1 MKTFIFLFAF
11 LTFASSVNAQ
21 CDSAK
26 VVKSF
31 WGFPSF
37 NSLNNT
43 GQCISANITDT
54 TICVK
59 VKQILAT
66 QQARFS
72 YSSPFGSPLIVN
84 EIRQYNSDCIF
95 IGYGNLIDAGIDSIV
110 ICYDISSELIDNF
123 CPYALIISP
132 LAVEFCGLSA
142 VMGEELLRVQFKTCS
157 NANTDRF
164 ELIISKDLIN
174 WTVAETIQP
183 QIENNSSQSVYNIET
198 NNFENGINYLAI
210 REIDL
215 NGNVTLSEIAYFECR
230 NKKETIKSY
239 YDLSGRVV
247 SGNTQFKIVRND

>member
-1 MKTFIFLFAF
+1 MKTILFLFAF
-11 LTFASSVNAQ
+11 LTFANIGKTQ

-84 EIRQYNSDCIF
+84 EIRQYNSDCFF

-123 CPYALIISP
+123 CPYSLIISP

-142 VMGEELLRVQFKTCS
+142 VMGAQFLNVEFKTCS
-157 NANTDRF
+157 NTNTDRF
-164 ELIISKDLIN
+164 ELIISKDLISWN
-174 WTVAETIQP
+174 ISEIIQP
-183 QIENNSSQSVYNIET
+183 QIENNSKESVYNIQT
-198 NNFENGINYLAI
+198 NNFDNGINYLAI

-215 NGNVTLSEIAYFECR
+215 NGNATVSEIAYFECK
-230 NKKETIKSY
+230 NKKDKFESFF
-239 YDLSGRVV
+239 DLSGRSV

>member
-1 MKTFIFLFAF
+1 MKNLILLFAI
-11 LTFASSVNAQ
+11 LTFGSSATAQ

-26 VVKSF
+26 AVKSF

-37 NSLNNT
+37 NSLNNS

-59 VKQILAT
+59 IKQILAT

-72 YSSPFGSPLIVN
+72 YSSPFGSPLAVN

-95 IGYGNLIDAGIDSIV
+95 IGYGNLINSGIDSVV

-132 LAVEFCGLSA
+132 LAVDFCGLSA
-142 VMGEELLRVQFKTCS
+142 VMGDDLLSVEFKTCS
-157 NANTDRF
+157 NTNTDRF
-164 ELIISKDLIN
+164 ELIISKDLISWN
-174 WTVAETIQP
+174 IAETIEP

-239 YDLSGRVV
+239 FDLSGRSV

>member
-1 MKTFIFLFAF
+1 MKKIFICNILVILVTF
-11 LTFASSVNAQ
+11 VNAQ

-37 NSLNNT
+37 NALNNT

-59 VKQILAT
+59 VKKILAT

-84 EIRQYNSDCIF
+84 EIRQYNSSCIF
-95 IGYGNLIDAGIDSIV
+95 IGYGNLIPAGIDSIV
-110 ICYDISSELIDNF
+110 ICYSISSELIDNF
-123 CPYALIISP
+123 CPYSLIISP

-142 VMGEELLRVQFKTCS
+142 VMGEELLNVEFKTCS
-157 NANTDRF
+157 NTNTDRF
-164 ELIISKDLIN
+164 ELIISKDLIAWN
-174 WTVAETIQP
+174 VAEVIQP
-183 QIENNSSQSVYNIET
+183 QIENNSKESVYKIQT

-215 NGNVTLSEIAYFECR
+215 NGNATVSELTYFECK
-230 NKKETIKSY
+230 NKKQSFKSY
-239 YDLSGRVV
+239 FDLLGRSV
-247 SGNTQFKIVRND
+247 SGDSQFKIVRND

>member
-1 MKTFIFLFAF
+1 MKNLITLFAL
-11 LTFASSVNAQ
+11 LTFVNYGNAQ

-72 YSSPFGSPLIVN
+72 YSSPFGSPLLVN

-95 IGYGNLIDAGIDSIV
+95 TGYGNLIDAGIDTVV
-110 ICYDISSELIDNF
+110 ICFDISSELIDNF
-123 CPYALIISP
+123 CPYSLIISP

-142 VMGEELLRVQFKTCS
+142 VMGAEFLNVQFKTCS
-157 NANTDRF
+157 NTNTDRF
-164 ELIISKDLIN
+164 ELIISKDLIR
-174 WTVAETIQP
+174 WDIAETIQP
-183 QIENNSSQSVYNIET
+183 QIENNSNQSVYQIQT
-198 NNFENGINYLAI
+198 DNFENGINYLAI

-215 NGNVTLSEIAYFECR
+215 NGNETLSEIAYFECR
-230 NKKETIKSY
+230 NKKKSIETY
-239 YDLSGRVV
+239 FDLLGRNVG
-247 SGNTQFKIVRND
+247 SDSPFKIVRND

>member
-1 MKTFIFLFAF
+1 MKNLITLFAF
-11 LTFASSVNAQ
+11 LTFVSFGNAQ
-21 CDSAK
+21 CDSATA
-26 VVKSF
+26 VKSF

-37 NSLNNT
+37 NSLNNS

-95 IGYGNLIDAGIDSIV
+95 TGYGNLIDAGIDTVV
-110 ICYDISSELIDNF
+110 ICYSISSELIDNF
-123 CPYALIISP
+123 CPYSLIISP

-142 VMGEELLRVQFKTCS
+142 VMGKDLLNVYFKTCS
-157 NANTDRF
+157 NSNTDRF
-164 ELIISKDLIN
+164 ELIISKDLIR
-174 WTVAETIQP
+174 WDVAEIIQP
-183 QIENNSSQSVYNIET
+183 QIENNSSECEYYLQT
-198 NNFENGINYLAI
+198 NNFDNGINYLAI

-215 NGNVTLSEIAYFECR
+215 NGNSTVSEIAYFECR
-230 NKKETIKSY
+230 NKKESFKSY
-239 YDLSGRVV
+239 FDLSGRSV
-247 SGNTQFKIVRND
+247 SQDSQFKLIRND

>member
-1 MKTFIFLFAF
+1 MKNLITLFA
-11 LTFASSVNAQ
+11 LITFVNYGNAQ

-72 YSSPFGSPLIVN
+72 YSSPFGSPLLVN

-95 IGYGNLIDAGIDSIV
+95 TGYGNLIDAGIDTVV
-110 ICYDISSELIDNF
+110 ICFDISSELIDNF
-123 CPYALIISP
+123 CPYSLIISP

-142 VMGEELLRVQFKTCS
+142 VMGAEFLNVQFKTCS
-157 NANTDRF
+157 NTNTDRF
-164 ELIISKDLIN
+164 ELIISKDLIR
-174 WTVAETIQP
+174 WDIAETIQP
-183 QIENNSSQSVYNIET
+183 QIENNSNQSVYQIQT
-198 NNFENGINYLAI
+198 DNFENGINYLAI

-215 NGNVTLSEIAYFECR
+215 NGNETLSEIAYFECR
-230 NKKETIKSY
+230 NKKKSIETY
-239 YDLSGRVV
+239 FDLLGRNVG
-247 SGNTQFKIVRND
+247 SDSPFKIVRND

>member
-1 MKTFIFLFAF
+1 MKNLITLFAF
-11 LTFASSVNAQ
+11 LTFVNIGNAQ
-21 CDSAK
+21 CDSAN
-26 VVKSF
+26 VIKSF

-59 VKQILAT
+59 VKKILAT

-95 IGYGNLIDAGIDSIV
+95 IGYGNLIDAGIDSVV
-110 ICYDISSELIDNF
+110 ICYSISSELIDNF

-142 VMGEELLRVQFKTCS
+142 VMGSELLRVEFKTCS

-164 ELIISKDLIN
+164 ELIISKDLMS

-183 QIENNSSQSVYNIET
+183 LIENNSSQSVYNVET
-198 NNFENGINYLAI
+198 NNFDNGLNYLAI

-215 NGNVTLSEIAYFECR
+215 NGNVTLSDITYFECR
-230 NKKETIKSY
+230 NKKETFKSY
-239 YDLSGRVV
+239 FDLSGRLV
-247 SGNTQFKIVRND
+247 SGNTQFKIIEND

>member
-1 MKTFIFLFAF
+1 MKTFLFLFAL
-11 LTFASSVNAQ
+11 LTFVNYGNAQ

-26 VVKSF
+26 IVKSF

-95 IGYGNLIDAGIDSIV
+95 IDYGNLIDSGIDSIV

-142 VMGEELLRVQFKTCS
+142 VMSEELLRVQFKTCS

-247 SGNTQFKIVRND
+247 SGKTQFKIVRND

>member
-1 MKTFIFLFAF
+1 MKNLITLFAII
-11 LTFASSVNAQ
+11 TFVNIGNAQ

-95 IGYGNLIDAGIDSIV
+95 IGYGNLIDAGIDTVV
-110 ICYDISSELIDNF
+110 ICFDISSELVDNF
-123 CPYALIISP
+123 CPYSLIISP
-132 LAVEFCGLSA
+132 LAVDFCGLSA
-142 VMGEELLRVQFKTCS
+142 VMGAEFLNVEFKTCS
-157 NANTDRF
+157 NTNTDRF
-164 ELIISKDLIN
+164 ELIISKDLIR
-174 WTVAETIQP
+174 WDIAETIQP
-183 QIENNSSQSVYNIET
+183 QIENNSNQSVYNIQT
-198 NNFENGINYLAI
+198 NNFDNGINYLAI

-215 NGNVTLSEIAYFECR
+215 NGNETLSEVAYFECT
-230 NKKETIKSY
+230 NKKKSIETY
-239 YDLSGRVV
+239 FDLLGRNVG
-247 SGNTQFKIVRND
+247 SDSPFKIVRND

>member
-1 MKTFIFLFAF
+1 MKKFIISNILVILVTF
-11 LTFASSVNAQ
+11 VNAQ

-43 GQCISANITDT
+43 GQCIAANITDT

-95 IGYGNLIDAGIDSIV
+95 IGYGNLIDSGIDSVV
-110 ICYDISSELIDNF
+110 ICYDISSELVDNF

-132 LAVEFCGLSA
+132 LAVDFCGLSA
-142 VMGEELLRVQFKTCS
+142 VMGAEFLNVEFKTCS
-157 NANTDRF
+157 NTNTDRF
-164 ELIISKDLIN
+164 ELIISKDLISWN
-174 WTVAETIQP
+174 VAEIIQP
-183 QIENNSSQSVYNIET
+183 QIENNSSESVYNIQT

-215 NGNVTLSEIAYFECR
+215 NGNATVSEIAYFECR

-239 YDLSGRVV
+239 FDLSGRSV

>member
-1 MKTFIFLFAF
+1 MKKFIISNILVILVTF
-11 LTFASSVNAQ
+11 VNAQ

-26 VVKSF
+26 AVKSF

-37 NSLNNT
+37 NSLNNSW
-43 GQCISANITDT
+43 QCISANITDT

-59 VKQILAT
+59 VKKILAT

-72 YSSPFGSPLIVN
+72 YSSPFGSPLVVN

-95 IGYGNLIDAGIDSIV
+95 IGYGNLIDAGVDSIV

-123 CPYALIISP
+123 CPYSLILSP

-142 VMGEELLRVQFKTCS
+142 VMGEEFLNVEFKTCS
-157 NANTDRF
+157 NSNTDRF
-164 ELIISKDLIN
+164 ELIISKDLIK
-174 WTVAETIQP
+174 WDIAETIQP
-183 QIENNSSQSVYNIET
+183 QIENNSNQSVYNIQT

-215 NGNVTLSEIAYFECR
+215 NGNETLSEIAYFECR
-230 NKKETIKSY
+230 NKKKSIETYFDI
-239 YDLSGRVV
+239 LGRNVN
-247 SGNTQFKIVRND
+247 SDSPFKIVRND

>member
-1 MKTFIFLFAF
+1 MKNLITLFAF
-11 LTFASSVNAQ
+11 LTFVNSGNAQ

-43 GQCISANITDT
+43 GQCIAANITDT

-95 IGYGNLIDAGIDSIV
+95 IGYGNLIDAGIDSVV
-110 ICYDISSELIDNF
+110 ICYSISSELIDNF

-142 VMGEELLRVQFKTCS
+142 VMGAEFLNVEFKTCS
-157 NANTDRF
+157 NTNTDRF
-164 ELIISKDLIN
+164 ELIISKDLISWN
-174 WTVAETIQP
+174 VAEIIQP
-183 QIENNSSQSVYNIET
+183 QIENNSSESVYNIQT

-215 NGNVTLSEIAYFECR
+215 NGNATVSEIAYFECR

-239 YDLSGRVV
+239 FDLSGRLV

>member
-1 MKTFIFLFAF
+1 MKNLITLFAII
-11 LTFASSVNAQ
+11 TFAISGNAQ

-54 TICVK
+54 IICVK

-95 IGYGNLIDAGIDSIV
+95 IGYGNLIDAGIDSVV
-110 ICYDISSELIDNF
+110 ICYSISSELIDNF

-142 VMGEELLRVQFKTCS
+142 VMGAEFLNVEFKTCS
-157 NANTDRF
+157 NSNTDRF
-164 ELIISKDLIN
+164 ELIISKDLIK
-174 WTVAETIQP
+174 WEIAETIEP
-183 QIENNSSQSVYNIET
+183 QIENNSNESIYRVQT

-215 NGNVTLSEIAYFECR
+215 NGNETLSDVAYFECR
-230 NKKETIKSY
+230 NKKQSIKSY
-239 YDLSGRVV
+239 FDLLGRSV
-247 SGNTQFKIVRND
+247 SGDTQFKIVRND

>member
-1 MKTFIFLFAF
+1 MKKFIISKILVILVTF
-11 LTFASSVNAQ
+11 VNAQ
-21 CDSAK
+21 CDSTRA
-26 VVKSF
+26 VKSF

-37 NSLNNT
+37 NSLNNS

-59 VKQILAT
+59 VKKILAT

-72 YSSPFGSPLIVN
+72 YSSPFGSPLVVN
-84 EIRQYNSDCIF
+84 EIRQYNSECIF

-110 ICYDISSELIDNF
+110 ICYSISSELIDNF

-142 VMGEELLRVQFKTCS
+142 VMSEELLNVEFKTCS

-164 ELIISKDLIN
+164 ELIISKDLISWN
-174 WTVAETIQP
+174 VAETIEP
-183 QIENNSSQSVYNIET
+183 QIENNSAMSVYQVQT
-198 NNFENGINYLAI
+198 DNFDAGINYLAI

-215 NGNVTLSEIAYFECR
+215 NGNQTVSDIAYFECR
-230 NKKETIKSY
+230 DKKKSNKTY
-239 YDLSGRVV
+239 FDLLGRNVN
-247 SGNTQFKIVRND
+247 SNAPFKIVRND

>member
-1 MKTFIFLFAF
+1 MKNLITLFAF
-11 LTFASSVNAQ
+11 LTFVNIGNAQ
-21 CDSAK
+21 CDSAN
-26 VVKSF
+26 VIKSF
-31 WGFPSF
+31 WGYPSF

-59 VKQILAT
+59 VKKILAT

-95 IGYGNLIDAGIDSIV
+95 IGYGNLIDAGIDSVV
-110 ICYDISSELIDNF
+110 ICYSISSELIDNF

-142 VMGEELLRVQFKTCS
+142 VMGSELLRVEFKTCS

-164 ELIISKDLIN
+164 ELIISKDLMS

-183 QIENNSSQSVYNIET
+183 LIENNSSQSVYNVET
-198 NNFENGINYLAI
+198 NNFDNGLNYLAI

-215 NGNVTLSEIAYFECR
+215 NGNVTLSDITYFECR
-230 NKKETIKSY
+230 NKKETFKSY
-239 YDLSGRVV
+239 FDLSGRLV
-247 SGNTQFKIVRND
+247 SGNTQFKIIEND

>member
-1 MKTFIFLFAF
+1 MKNLIILFAF
-11 LTFASSVNAQ
+11 LTFASSGNAQ

-59 VKQILAT
+59 VKKILAT

-84 EIRQYNSDCIF
+84 EIRQYNSDCFF
-95 IGYGNLIDAGIDSIV
+95 IGYGNLIDAGIDSVV

-142 VMGEELLRVQFKTCS
+142 VMGAEFLNVEFKTCS
-157 NANTDRF
+157 NTNTDRF
-164 ELIISKDLIN
+164 ELIISKDLISWN
-174 WTVAETIQP
+174 VAEIIQP
-183 QIENNSSQSVYNIET
+183 QIENNSSQSVYNVQT
-198 NNFENGINYLAI
+198 NNFDNGINYLAI

-215 NGNVTLSEIAYFECR
+215 NGNATLSDVAYFECR
-230 NKKETIKSY
+230 NKKKSIETY
-239 YDLSGRVV
+239 FDLLGRNVN
-247 SGNTQFKIVRND
+247 SDSPFKIVRND

>member
-1 MKTFIFLFAF
+1 MKKIIISNIFVILVTF
-11 LTFASSVNAQ
+11 VNAQ
-21 CDSAK
+21 CDSVK

-84 EIRQYNSDCIF
+84 EIRQYNSDCFF
-95 IGYGNLIDAGIDSIV
+95 IGYGNLIDAGIDSVV
-110 ICYDISSELIDNF
+110 ICYSISSELIDNF

-132 LAVEFCGLSA
+132 LAVDFCGLSA
-142 VMGEELLRVQFKTCS
+142 VMGSEFLNVEFKTCS
-157 NANTDRF
+157 NTNTDRF
-164 ELIISKDLIN
+164 ELIISKDLIK
-174 WTVAETIQP
+174 WDVAETIQP
-183 QIENNSSQSVYNIET
+183 QIENNSNQSVYNVQT
-198 NNFENGINYLAI
+198 NNFDNGINYLAI

-215 NGNVTLSEIAYFECR
+215 NGNATVSEIAYFECR
-230 NKKETIKSY
+230 NKKETIKSFF
-239 YDLSGRVV
+239 DLSGRSV

>member
-1 MKTFIFLFAF
+1 MKNLITLFALLTFIN
-11 LTFASSVNAQ
+11 SGNAQ
-21 CDSAK
+21 CDSARA
-26 VVKSF
+26 VKSF

-59 VKQILAT
+59 IKQILAT

-72 YSSPFGSPLIVN
+72 YSSPFGSPLAVN

-95 IGYGNLIDAGIDSIV
+95 IGYGNLINAGIDSVV

-132 LAVEFCGLSA
+132 LAVDFCGLSA
-142 VMGEELLRVQFKTCS
+142 VMGDDLLSVEFKTCS
-157 NANTDRF
+157 NTNTDRF
-164 ELIISKDLIN
+164 ELIISKDLIKWN
-174 WTVAETIQP
+174 IAETIEP
-183 QIENNSSQSVYNIET
+183 QIENNSSESIYRLQT
-198 NNFENGINYLAI
+198 NNFDSGINYLAI

-215 NGNVTLSEIAYFECR
+215 NGNETVSDIAFFECR
-230 NKKETIKSY
+230 NKKKTFESY
-239 YDLSGRVV
+239 FDLLGRSV
-247 SGNTQFKIVRND
+247 SGDSPFKIVRND

>member
-1 MKTFIFLFAF
+1 MKNLITLFAI
-11 LTFASSVNAQ
+11 LTFAKIGNAQ

-26 VVKSF
+26 AVKSF

-110 ICYDISSELIDNF
+110 ICYSISSELIDNF

-142 VMGEELLRVQFKTCS
+142 VMHDEFLNVEFKTCS
-157 NANTDRF
+157 NSNTDHF
-164 ELIISKDLIN
+164 ELIISKDLIK
-174 WTVAETIQP
+174 WDIAEIIEP
-183 QIENNSSQSVYNIET
+183 EIENNSSESIYQVQT
-198 NNFENGINYLAI
+198 NNFDNGINYLAI

-215 NGNVTLSEIAYFECR
+215 NGNSTVSEIAYFECR
-230 NKKETIKSY
+230 NKKETYKSY
-239 YDLSGRVV
+239 FDLSGRQV
-247 SGNTQFKIVRND
+247 SKDSQFKIIRND

>member
-1 MKTFIFLFAF
+1 MKTILFLFAF
-11 LTFASSVNAQ
+11 LTFVNSGNAQ
-21 CDSAK
+21 CDSAN
-26 VVKSF
+26 VIKSF

-59 VKQILAT
+59 VKKILAT

-72 YSSPFGSPLIVN
+72 FSSPFGSPLIVN

-95 IGYGNLIDAGIDSIV
+95 IGYGNLIDAGIDTVV
-110 ICYDISSELIDNF
+110 ICYSISSELIDNF

-142 VMGEELLRVQFKTCS
+142 VMGAEFLNVQFKTCS
-157 NANTDRF
+157 NTNTDRF
-164 ELIISKDLIN
+164 ELIISKDLISWN
-174 WTVAETIQP
+174 VAETIQP
-183 QIENNSSQSVYNIET
+183 QIENNSNESVYNVQT

-215 NGNVTLSEIAYFECR
+215 NGNATASEIAYFECR

-239 YDLSGRVV
+239 FDLSGRSV

>member
-1 MKTFIFLFAF
+1 MKKFLISYILVILVSF
-11 LTFASSVNAQ
+11 VNAQ

-95 IGYGNLIDAGIDSIV
+95 IGYGNLIDAGIDSVV
-110 ICYDISSELIDNF
+110 ICYSISSELIDNF

-142 VMGEELLRVQFKTCS
+142 VMGAEFLNVEFKTCS
-157 NANTDRF
+157 NTNTDRF
-164 ELIISKDLIN
+164 ELIISKDLIRWN
-174 WTVAETIQP
+174 VAEIIQP
-183 QIENNSSQSVYNIET
+183 NIENNSSESVYNIQT

-215 NGNVTLSEIAYFECR
+215 NGNATVSDIAYFECR
-230 NKKETIKSY
+230 NKKETFKSY
-239 YDLSGRVV
+239 FDLSGRSV
-247 SGNTQFKIVRND
+247 SGNNQFKIVRND

>member
-1 MKTFIFLFAF
+1 MKNLITLFAL
-11 LTFASSVNAQ
+11 LTFANYGNAQ

-59 VKQILAT
+59 VKRILAT

-72 YSSPFGSPLIVN
+72 YSSPFGSPLMVN

-95 IGYGNLIDAGIDSIV
+95 TGYGNLIDAGIDSIV

-123 CPYALIISP
+123 CPYSLIISP

-142 VMGEELLRVQFKTCS
+142 VMGAEFLNVQFKTCS
-157 NANTDRF
+157 NTNTDRF
-164 ELIISKDLIN
+164 ELIISKDLIR
-174 WTVAETIQP
+174 WDIAETIQP
-183 QIENNSSQSVYNIET
+183 QIENNSNQSVYNIQT
-198 NNFENGINYLAI
+198 NNFDNGINYLAI

-215 NGNVTLSEIAYFECR
+215 NGNETLSEVAYFECR
-230 NKKETIKSY
+230 NKKKSIESY
-239 YDLSGRVV
+239 FDLLGRNVN
-247 SGNTQFKIVRND
+247 SDSPFKIVRKD

>member
-1 MKTFIFLFAF
+1 MKKFLISYILVILVSF
-11 LTFASSVNAQ
+11 VNAQ

-54 TICVK
+54 IICVK

-95 IGYGNLIDAGIDSIV
+95 IGYGNLIDAGIDSVV
-110 ICYDISSELIDNF
+110 ICYSISSELIDNF

-142 VMGEELLRVQFKTCS
+142 VMGEEYLNVEFKTCS
-157 NANTDRF
+157 NTNTDRF
-164 ELIISKDLIN
+164 ELIISKDLIK
-174 WTVAETIQP
+174 WDIAETIQP
-183 QIENNSSQSVYNIET
+183 NIENNSNESIYRIQT
-198 NNFENGINYLAI
+198 NNFDNGINYLAI

-215 NGNVTLSEIAYFECR
+215 NGNETISDVAYFECR
-230 NKKETIKSY
+230 NKKETFKSY
-239 YDLSGRVV
+239 FDLSGRAV

>member
-1 MKTFIFLFAF
+1 MKTILFLFAF
-11 LTFASSVNAQ
+11 LTFVYSGNAQ

-59 VKQILAT
+59 VKKILAT

-142 VMGEELLRVQFKTCS
+142 VMGAEFLNVEFKTCS
-157 NANTDRF
+157 NTNTDRF
-164 ELIISKDLIN
+164 ELIISKDLISWN
-174 WTVAETIQP
+174 VAEIIQP
-183 QIENNSSQSVYNIET
+183 QIENNSSQSVYNVQT
-198 NNFENGINYLAI
+198 NNFDNGINYLAI

-215 NGNVTLSEIAYFECR
+215 NGNATLSDIAYFECR
-230 NKKETIKSY
+230 NKKKSIETY
-239 YDLSGRVV
+239 FDLLGRNVN
-247 SGNTQFKIVRND
+247 SDSPFKIVRND

>member
-1 MKTFIFLFAF
+1 MKNLLTLFAL
-11 LTFASSVNAQ
+11 LTFANYGNAQ
-21 CDSAK
+21 CDSAN

-37 NSLNNT
+37 NLLNNT

-59 VKQILAT
+59 VKKILAT

-95 IGYGNLIDAGIDSIV
+95 IGYGNLIDAGIDSVV

-142 VMGEELLRVQFKTCS
+142 VMGAELLRVEFKTCS

-183 QIENNSSQSVYNIET
+183 QIENNSNQSVYNIET
-198 NNFENGINYLAI
+198 NNFDNGINYLAI

-215 NGNVTLSEIAYFECR
+215 NGNATLSEIAYFECR

>member
-1 MKTFIFLFAF
+1 MKKFLISYILVILVSF
-11 LTFASSVNAQ
+11 VNAQ

-72 YSSPFGSPLIVN
+72 YSSPFGSPLIIN

-95 IGYGNLIDAGIDSIV
+95 IGYGNLIDAGIDSVV
-110 ICYDISSELIDNF
+110 ICYSISSELIDNF

-142 VMGEELLRVQFKTCS
+142 VMGAEFLNVEFKTCS
-157 NANTDRF
+157 NTNTDRF
-164 ELIISKDLIN
+164 ELIISKDLISWN
-174 WTVAETIQP
+174 VAEIIQP
-183 QIENNSSQSVYNIET
+183 QIENNSSESVYNIQT

-215 NGNVTLSEIAYFECR
+215 NGNATVSEIAYFECR
-230 NKKETIKSY
+230 NKKETFKSY
-239 YDLSGRVV
+239 FDLSGRSV